1 MDPQRE
7 LFERAPVGLVT
18 VDRRLR
24 VRRANALGRDLLIA
38 LQRRGRLQGRRLLDG
53 VEPELAKRLAEELLQ
68 LPRGT
73 QRLCS
78 ELVWPAQEG
87 GGQTRV
93 LQVQAQAPVRADEL
107 MLALVDVTAI
117 REEARR
123 AHEAAQTDPLTGLLN
138 RAGGELRLHQAL
150 ESARPPGSQCV
161 LVALDLDG
169 FKQVN
174 DRWGHAAG
182 DALLRVVGQRLRRQ
196 VCQRGWAVRQGGDE
210 FLLLLPNV
218 PPDFDVPHWL
228 EQVLTDLR
236 VAVPWGR
243 HRLKPA
249 ASAGYGRYP
258 AQAHDAPSLLRRADA
273 ALYRAKRAGKGRASD

>member
-1 MDPQRE
+1 MDHQRE

-68 LPRGT
+68 LPRGA

-87 GGQTRV
+87 SGQTRV
-93 LQVQAQAPVRADEL
+93 LQVQAQAPVQADEL
-107 MLALVDVTAI
+107 MLALVDVTAL

-123 AHEAAQTDPLTGLLN
+123 AQEAAQTDPLTGLLN
-138 RAGGELRLHQAL
+138 RTGGEVRLQQAL
-150 ESARPPGSQCV
+150 ASARPPGSQCL

-182 DALLRVVGQRLRRQ
+182 DALLRAVGQRLRRQ

-236 VAVPWGR
+236 TEVRWAG

-258 AQAHDAPSLLRRADA
+258 AQAHDALSLLRRADE